1 MSWTFV
7 ACVLIS
13 FVWMG
18 LFLLWGRT
26 FLTIIHADWDV
37 ASSIVF
43 GYLVLQVLY
52 QVIYLP
58 FYLSRGSY
66 RAVSYIWLGIM
77 SISSVFLLL
86 FLRKHST
93 KRQRKKR
100 KEIIGIFA
108 AGILILGLAFYISL
122 HAPFYGA
129 DTVKYISTMNESL
142 YRDSIWVTAG
152 SLHFHFGMCSMFHM
166 FTISSL
172 LTGIRPYYISLFTI
186 RTIGICMSSLILY
199 RTGRI
204 IFGKNDQRHLWLPLV
219 LSVIVPC
226 FLMFWGSM
234 YTAEFFYWRINEA
247 KGFCQFVLLP
257 LGFSVFLSMF
267 KKNANR
273 NLYWKQQLL
282 VGVAAVPVSSSALT
296 PYMFLVFLGTVA
308 LLSFD
313 KLHNGWKTMRYALL
327 CVLPNV
333 AYLVV
338 YILEKAKII
347 ML

>member
-18 LFLLWGRT
+18 LFFLWGRA
-26 FLTIIHADWDV
+26 FLTIIHAECDV
-37 ASSIVF
+37 ASCIVF

-66 RAVSYIWLGIM
+66 RAVSYIWLSIM
-77 SISSVFLLL
+77 SIATVFLISI
-86 FLRKHST
+86 LREHST
-93 KRQRKKR
+93 KHQRR
-100 KEIIGIFA
+100 NYQEIIGTLT
-108 AGILILGLAFYISL
+108 AGFLILGLAFYISL
-122 HAPFYGA
+122 HVPFYGA
-129 DTVKYISTMNESL
+129 DTVKYITTMNESL

-186 RTIGICMSSLILY
+186 RTIGICMSSLIIY

-204 IFGKNDQRHLWLPLV
+204 IFGKNDQRYSWPALI
-219 LSVIVPC
+219 LSVIVPY

-247 KGFCQFVLLP
+247 KGFCQFILLP

-267 KKNANR
+267 KKNTNR
-273 NLYWKQQLL
+273 KTLWKQQLL
-282 VGVAAVPVSSSALT
+282 VGIAAVPVSSSALT
-296 PYMFLVFLGTVA
+296 PYMFLVFLSTVA
-308 LLSFD
+308 LLIFD
-313 KLHNGWKTMRYALL
+313 KLQNGWKTIGYAVI

-333 AYLVV
+333 IYLIV
-338 YILEKAKII
+338 YILEKTKIL